1 MVPWQKCI
9 TVCFCKKLKGFSSKF
24 KIPEGV
30 NAAAG
35 NPSSTSAQA
44 NNNRICGREFTT
56 AAESIPRTI
65 CSKLKFFLNYIH
77 CNPFMMQQKKA
88 RRKHPCVIPKKV
100 AFLV

>member
-56 AAESIPRTI
+56 AAESVPRTI
-65 CSKLKFFLNYIH
+65 CSKLNFFLNYIMLYVINLKEYL
-77 CNPFMMQQKKA
+77 NP
-88 RRKHPCVIPKKV
+88 IY
-100 AFLV
+100 LTID